1 MVVEEK
7 LTWWFRNCKTRMTT
21 KDFADRYMVTQD
33 HMRTTLK
40 KLQSE
45 GKVAPVKKGRQ
56 IYWMS
61 LQ

>member
-1 MVVEEK
+1 MAVEEK
-7 LTWWFRNCKTRMTT
+7 LTWWLQNRKTRMTT

-33 HMRTTLK
+33 HMRNTLK

-45 GKVAPVKKGRQ
+45 GKVAPIKKGRQ

>member
-7 LTWWFRNCKTRMTT
+7 LMWWFKHCKTRMTT
-21 KDFADRYMVTQD
+21 KDFSDRYMVTQD
-33 HMRTTLK
+33 HIRNTLR
-40 KLQSE
+40 KLQLE
-45 GKVAPVKKGRQ
+45 GKVAPIKKGRQ

>member
-21 KDFADRYMVTQD
+21 KDFSDRYMVTQD
-33 HMRTTLK
+33 HIRNTLR
-40 KLQSE
+40 KLQLE
-45 GKVAPVKKGRQ
+45 GKVASIKKGRQ

>member
-7 LTWWFRNCKTRMTT
+7 LTWWARNRKKMQTT
-21 KDFADRYMVTQD
+21 KQFADRYMVTVD
-33 HMRTTLK
+33 HMRNTLK
-40 KLQSE
+40 KLQNE